1 MGTFF
6 ILITYMIAFISP
18 AKTLDFEKEI
28 SIGDSTK
35 PYFLDEAEKVN
46 NKLRKQS
53 RKKLKELQSISS
65 QLAALNYDR
74 NQQWNVAHEEKVK
87 QAILAFKGD
96 VYIGLEAETW
106 SAANMKFANDHLRIL
121 SGLYGI
127 LRPTDMIQPYRL
139 EMGTSLPVGRR
150 KDLYHFWGD
159 KIKAYFK
166 ENISPDETVINLASV
181 EYFKAV
187 EKAGIKNP
195 VLSVEFK
202 DFSNGEFKVVSF
214 FAKKA
219 RGMMA
224 NYIVKNEMA
233 DVDDLKGF
241 NTSGYYFDAK
251 ESTDTNYVF
260 LRDQQQ

>member
-1 MGTFF
+1 M
-6 ILITYMIAFISP
+6 
-18 AKTLDFEKEI
+18 E
-28 SIGDSTK
+28 
-35 PYFLDEAEKVN
+35 
-46 NKLRKQS
+46 
-53 RKKLKELQSISS
+53 
-65 QLAALNYDR
+65 
-74 NQQWNVAHEEKVK
+74 
-87 QAILAFKGD
+87 
-96 VYIGLEAETW
+96 
-106 SAANMKFANDHLRIL
+106 FANSHLRIL
-121 SGLYGI
+121 SGLYGV
-127 LRPTDMIQPYRL
+127 LKPSDLIQPYRL
-139 EMGTSLPVGRR
+139 EMGTSLAVGRR

-166 ENISPDETVINLASV
+166 ENIDPAETVINLASV

-202 DFSNGEFKVVSF
+202 DFSNGDFKVVSF

-224 NYIVKNEMA
+224 NYIIQNELTL
-233 DVDDLKGF
+233 VDELKAF
-241 NTSGYYFDAK
+241 NTAGYYFDAK